1 MMKHLKWAGR
11 FYYIGRATG
20 VTSAKQSGDGCALRF
35 IIFIIIIIIITDSSE
50 TSRRV
55 ALCYVNS
62 NTLLKIVACRDVRR
76 VERYFSTKKASDNGR
91 FIVISYDDTSR
102 RI

>member
-35 IIFIIIIIIITDSSE
+35 IIIIIIIIIIITDCTAKHCVE
-50 TSRRV
+50 
-55 ALCYVNS
+55 LLYVM
-62 NTLLKIVACRDVRR
+62 
-76 VERYFSTKKASDNGR
+76 
-91 FIVISYDDTSR
+91 
-102 RI
+102 